1 MRLST
6 VLVLGNTSVTFAT
19 ASTTPS
25 SNAVGTTLS
34 TVGFSA
40 KLASASAAANLC

>member
-1 MRLST
+1 M
-6 VLVLGNTSVTFAT
+6 TFAI

-34 TVGFSA
+34 TVGFSTR
-40 KLASASAAANLC
+40 LASASAAASCADR